1 MTTIN
6 DGSIYYEFYDEYK
19 SWWES
24 RTGCEVSYERGFIIF
39 RKAGTIVLQFNIGN
53 IERCGISLD
62 ERYSVGNG
70 ILFAVLMK
78 MNELMFKIPGM

>member
-6 DGSIYYEFYDEYK
+6 DDSIYYQFYEEYK

-24 RTGCEVSYERGFIIF
+24 RTGCEVSYGRGFIIF
-39 RKAGTIVLQFNIGN
+39 RKAGAIVLQFNIGD
-53 IERCGISLD
+53 IERCGISLND
-62 ERYSVGNG
+62 CASVGNG

-78 MNELMFKIPGM
+78 MNGLMFKIPGM